1 MTSIEKQSPPSGPEA
16 PAASFASLFTFKS
29 FRSRLVVF
37 LLCLLLPVLGGIF
50 YYVNQNNEEY
60 TEETINTYLELG
72 ANVFDFTRQQ
82 QAYTLEAI
90 TGSLTWDFGFRAA
103 YATNDPATLFDAALN
118 VLERSLGIAD
128 MLMIADLD
136 NQIIIDTEL
145 QGGEM
150 LTGTW
155 LELVREADTSEEGIA
170 EKIVTIGED
179 PYQLI
184 ALPLYLPRQ
193 VAWIIGGFALDDG
206 FVQQVSDT
214 IVSDVSIL
222 RLQPGQPSEIVAS
235 TLITARQPILLGQLQ
250 TEADYF
256 DNLQRIDFGD
266 EEYTTLLRSLYQ
278 DPLSGGQI
286 LAAIQRSYDEN
297 NENVLQFRNLL
308 IQFYSLVIV
317 LSLIA
322 VIYLARSITNP
333 LSHLANAVKRIE
345 AGDYAKQV
353 AVRSKDELGELADS
367 VNSMASGLAEK
378 EKVRDLLGKVVSH
391 QIAEELLSNPVEL
404 GGEER
409 TATILFSDIRGFTS
423 FCEDLPPQE
432 VLEELNK
439 VLSCISDIVEAHN
452 GVVDKFQGDAV
463 MALFGAPVSSRDDA
477 VNAMAAG
484 LKIIAEVGS
493 AENPLSACVGIN
505 TGLVVAGNLGSAN
518 RLNYSVIGD
527 AVNLAARLESLTRL
541 YNVANIVSAASKAA
555 APDFVYRELD
565 EVQVVGKS
573 RSVSI
578 YELVG
583 TVDSV
588 TPEKQAEL
596 ALFAAA
602 LAAYRQQDW
611 ARAREQ
617 FTQLLETC
625 DNRELHQVFLQR
637 IKHYEDNSPGPDWQ
651 GVYTFDKK

>member
-1 MTSIEKQSPPSGPEA
+1 M
-16 PAASFASLFTFKS
+16 
-29 FRSRLVVF
+29 VF

-90 TGSLTWDFGFRAA
+90 TASLTWDFGFRSAFAA
-103 YATNDPATLFDAALN
+103 NDPATLFDAALN

-136 NQIIIDTEL
+136 NQVIIDTEL

-155 LELVREADTSEEGIA
+155 LELVQEADASEEGIA

-179 PYQLI
+179 PFQLI

-235 TLITARQPILLGQLQ
+235 TLIPTRQPILLEQLQ

-278 DPLSGGQI
+278 DPLSGGEV
-286 LAAIQRSYDEN
+286 LAVIQRSYDEN

-353 AVRSKDELGELADS
+353 PVRSRDELGELADS

-423 FCEDLPPQE
+423 YCEDLPPQQ
-432 VLEELNK
+432 VLGELNR

-477 VNAMAAG
+477 ANAMAAG
-484 LKIIAEVGS
+484 LEIIAAVGS

-555 APDFVYRELD
+555 APGFVYRELD
-565 EVQVVGKS
+565 EVQVVGKN

-583 TVDSV
+583 TADTV
-588 TPEKQAEL
+588 TPAKQEEL
-596 ALFAAA
+596 ALFASA
-602 LAAYRQQDW
+602 LTAYRQQDW
-611 ARAREQ
+611 PRAREQ

-625 DNRELHQVFLQR
+625 DNAASHRVFLQR
-637 IKHYEDNSPGPDWQ
+637 IKHYEDNLPGPDWL

>member
-1 MTSIEKQSPPSGPEA
+1 
-16 PAASFASLFTFKS
+16 
-29 FRSRLVVF
+29 VF

-90 TGSLTWDFGFRAA
+90 TASLTWDFGFRSA
-103 YATNDPATLFDAALN
+103 YAANDPATLFDAALN

-136 NQIIIDTEL
+136 NQVIIDTEL
-145 QGGEM
+145 QGEEM
-150 LTGTW
+150 LAGTW
-155 LELVREADTSEEGIA
+155 LELVQEADASEEGIA
-170 EKIVTIGED
+170 EKIVTIGKD
-179 PYQLI
+179 PFQLI

-235 TLITARQPILLGQLQ
+235 TLIATRQPILLEQLQ
-250 TEADYF
+250 TEAEYF

-278 DPLSGGQI
+278 DPVSGDEV
-286 LAAIQRSYDEN
+286 LAVIQRSYDEN

-333 LSHLANAVKRIE
+333 LSNLANAVKRIE
-345 AGDYAKQV
+345 AGDYAEQV
-353 AVRSKDELGELADS
+353 AVRSRDELGELADS

-423 FCEDLPPQE
+423 YCEDLPPQQ
-432 VLEELNK
+432 VLKELNK

-477 VNAMAAG
+477 ANAMAAG
-484 LKIIAEVGS
+484 LEIIAAVGS
-493 AENPLSACVGIN
+493 AESPLSACVGIN

-527 AVNLAARLESLTRL
+527 AVNLAARLEGLTRL

-555 APDFVYRELD
+555 APEFVYRELD

-573 RSVSI
+573 RPVSI

-583 TVDSV
+583 TADTL
-588 TPEKQAEL
+588 TPAKQEEL
-596 ALFAAA
+596 ALFASA

-611 ARAREQ
+611 PRAREQ

-625 DNRELHQVFLQR
+625 DNTHLHQVFLQR
-637 IKHYEDNSPGPDWQ
+637 IKHYEDNPPGPDWQ

>member
-1 MTSIEKQSPPSGPEA
+1 M
-16 PAASFASLFTFKS
+16 
-29 FRSRLVVF
+29 VF

-90 TGSLTWDFGFRAA
+90 TASLTWDFGFRSAFAA
-103 YATNDPATLFDAALN
+103 NDPATLFDAALN

-128 MLMIADLD
+128 MLMVADLD
-136 NQIIIDTEL
+136 NQVIIDTEL

-155 LELVREADTSEEGIA
+155 LELVQEADASEEGIA

-179 PYQLI
+179 PFQLI

-235 TLITARQPILLGQLQ
+235 TLIPTRQPILLEQLQ

-278 DPLSGGQI
+278 DPLSGGEV
-286 LAAIQRSYDEN
+286 LAVIQRSYDEN

-353 AVRSKDELGELADS
+353 PVRSRDELGELADS

-423 FCEDLPPQE
+423 YCEDLPPQQ
-432 VLEELNK
+432 VLGELNR

-477 VNAMAAG
+477 ANAMAAG
-484 LKIIAEVGS
+484 LEIIAAVGS

-527 AVNLAARLESLTRL
+527 AVNLAACLESLTRL

-555 APDFVYRELD
+555 APGFVYRELD
-565 EVQVVGKS
+565 EVQVVGKN

-583 TVDSV
+583 TADTV
-588 TPEKQAEL
+588 TPAKQEEL
-596 ALFAAA
+596 ALFASA

-611 ARAREQ
+611 PRAREQ

-625 DNRELHQVFLQR
+625 DNAASHRVFLQR
-637 IKHYEDNSPGPDWQ
+637 IKHYEDNLPGPDWL

>member
-1 MTSIEKQSPPSGPEA
+1 M
-16 PAASFASLFTFKS
+16 
-29 FRSRLVVF
+29 VF

-90 TGSLTWDFGFRAA
+90 TASLTWDFGFRSAFAA
-103 YATNDPATLFDAALN
+103 NDPATLFDAALN

-136 NQIIIDTEL
+136 NQVIIDTEL

-155 LELVREADTSEEGIA
+155 LELVQEADASEEGIA

-179 PYQLI
+179 PFQLI

-235 TLITARQPILLGQLQ
+235 TLIPTRQPILLEQLQ

-278 DPLSGGQI
+278 DPLSGGEV
-286 LAAIQRSYDEN
+286 LAVIQRSYDEN

-353 AVRSKDELGELADS
+353 PVRSRDELGELADS

-423 FCEDLPPQE
+423 YCEDLPPQQ
-432 VLEELNK
+432 VLRELNK

-477 VNAMAAG
+477 ANAMAAG
-484 LKIIAEVGS
+484 LEIIAAVGS

-527 AVNLAARLESLTRL
+527 AVNLAARLEGLTRL

-555 APDFVYRELD
+555 APEFVYRELD
-565 EVQVVGKS
+565 EVQVVGKN

-583 TVDSV
+583 TADTV
-588 TPEKQAEL
+588 TPAKQEEL
-596 ALFAAA
+596 ALFASA

-611 ARAREQ
+611 LRAREQ

-625 DNRELHQVFLQR
+625 DNTHLHQVFLQR
-637 IKHYEDNSPGPDWQ
+637 IKHYEDNPPGPDWQ

>member
-1 MTSIEKQSPPSGPEA
+1 M
-16 PAASFASLFTFKS
+16 
-29 FRSRLVVF
+29 F

-90 TGSLTWDFGFRAA
+90 TASLTWDFGFRSA
-103 YATNDPATLFDAALN
+103 YAANDPATLFDAALN

-136 NQIIIDTEL
+136 NQVIIDTEL
-145 QGGEM
+145 QGEEM
-150 LTGTW
+150 LAGTW
-155 LELVREADTSEEGIA
+155 LELVQEADASEEGIA
-170 EKIVTIGED
+170 EKIVTIGKD
-179 PYQLI
+179 PFQLI

-235 TLITARQPILLGQLQ
+235 TLIATRQPILLEQLQ
-250 TEADYF
+250 TEAEYF

-278 DPLSGGQI
+278 DPVSGDEV
-286 LAAIQRSYDEN
+286 LAVIQRSYDEN

-333 LSHLANAVKRIE
+333 LSNLANAVKRIE
-345 AGDYAKQV
+345 AGDYAEQV
-353 AVRSKDELGELADS
+353 AVRSRDELGELADS

-423 FCEDLPPQE
+423 YCEDLPPQQ
-432 VLEELNK
+432 VLKELNK

-477 VNAMAAG
+477 ANAMAAG
-484 LKIIAEVGS
+484 LEIIAAVGS
-493 AENPLSACVGIN
+493 AESPLSACVGIN

-527 AVNLAARLESLTRL
+527 AVNLAARLEGLTRL

-555 APDFVYRELD
+555 APEFVYRELD

-573 RSVSI
+573 RPVSI

-583 TVDSV
+583 TADTL
-588 TPEKQAEL
+588 TPAKQEEL
-596 ALFAAA
+596 ALFASA

-611 ARAREQ
+611 PRAREQ

-625 DNRELHQVFLQR
+625 DNTHLHQVFLQR
-637 IKHYEDNSPGPDWQ
+637 IKHYEDNPPGPDWQ

>member
-1 MTSIEKQSPPSGPEA
+1 
-16 PAASFASLFTFKS
+16 
-29 FRSRLVVF
+29 
-37 LLCLLLPVLGGIF
+37 LGGIF

-90 TGSLTWDFGFRAA
+90 TASLTWDFGFRSA
-103 YATNDPATLFDAALN
+103 YAANDPATLFDAALN

-136 NQIIIDTEL
+136 NQVIIDTEL
-145 QGGEM
+145 QGEEM
-150 LTGTW
+150 LAGTW
-155 LELVREADTSEEGIA
+155 LELVQEADASEEGIA
-170 EKIVTIGED
+170 EKIVTIGKD
-179 PYQLI
+179 PFQLI

-235 TLITARQPILLGQLQ
+235 TLIATRQPILLEQLQ
-250 TEADYF
+250 TEAEYF

-278 DPLSGGQI
+278 DPVSGDEV
-286 LAAIQRSYDEN
+286 LAVIQRSYDEN

-333 LSHLANAVKRIE
+333 LSNLANAVKRIE
-345 AGDYAKQV
+345 AGDYAEQV
-353 AVRSKDELGELADS
+353 AVRSRDELGELADS

-423 FCEDLPPQE
+423 YCEDLPPQQ
-432 VLEELNK
+432 VLKELNK

-477 VNAMAAG
+477 ANAMAAG
-484 LKIIAEVGS
+484 LEIIAAVGS
-493 AENPLSACVGIN
+493 AESPLSACVGIN

-527 AVNLAARLESLTRL
+527 AVNLAARLEGLTRL

-555 APDFVYRELD
+555 APEFVYRELD

-573 RSVSI
+573 RPVSI

-583 TVDSV
+583 TADTL
-588 TPEKQAEL
+588 TPAKQEEL
-596 ALFAAA
+596 ALFASA

-611 ARAREQ
+611 PRAREQ

-625 DNRELHQVFLQR
+625 DNTHLHQVFLQR
-637 IKHYEDNSPGPDWQ
+637 IKHYEDNPPGPDWQ

>member
-1 MTSIEKQSPPSGPEA
+1 M
-16 PAASFASLFTFKS
+16 
-29 FRSRLVVF
+29 
-37 LLCLLLPVLGGIF
+37 LGGIF

-90 TGSLTWDFGFRAA
+90 TASLTWDFGFRSA
-103 YATNDPATLFDAALN
+103 YAANDPATLFDAALN

-136 NQIIIDTEL
+136 NQVIIDTEL
-145 QGGEM
+145 QGGET

-155 LELVREADTSEEGIA
+155 LELVQEADASEEGIA

-179 PYQLI
+179 PFQLI

-222 RLQPGQPSEIVAS
+222 RLQPGQASEIVAS
-235 TLITARQPILLGQLQ
+235 TLIPTRQPVLLEQLQ

-256 DNLQRIDFGD
+256 NNLQRIDFGD

-278 DPLSGGQI
+278 DPVSGGEV
-286 LAAIQRSYDEN
+286 LAVIQRSYDEN

-345 AGDYAKQV
+345 AGDYAEQV
-353 AVRSKDELGELADS
+353 AVRSRDELGELAES

-423 FCEDLPPQE
+423 YCEDLPPQK

-463 MALFGAPVSSRDDA
+463 MALFGAPVSSKDDA
-477 VNAMAAG
+477 ANAMSAA
-484 LKIIAEVGS
+484 LEIIAEVGS

-565 EVQVVGKS
+565 EVQVVGKNKS
-573 RSVSI
+573 ISI

-583 TVDSV
+583 TADTV
-588 TPEKQAEL
+588 TPEKEAEL
-596 ALFAAA
+596 TLFASA

-611 ARAREQ
+611 LRAREQ
-617 FTQLLETC
+617 FTRLLETC
-625 DNRELHQVFLQR
+625 DNAALHQVFLQR
-637 IKHYEDNSPGPDWQ
+637 IQQYEDSPPGPDWR